1 MLFSLDFQAFLKNS
15 PKIANSCYYANAS
28 KHLTSQQSKFLYLP
42 TFFCDFNLIFHSIFY
57 FKVEKLV
64 KMAWCETFQNLIL
77 FTNLI
82 LTQPVL
88 FWKTRVR
95 LSPHFQRKKMINS
108 ENRGTRATSGRRPL
122 MNGELGALV
131 RSGAHCGKMGTFDQN
146 VPKFEKK
153 AI

>member
-42 TFFCDFNLIFHSIFY
+42 TFFCDFNLIFHSIY

-64 KMAWCETFQNLIL
+64 KMAFQIL

-82 LTQPVL
+82 LTQPVLL

-122 MNGELGALV
+122 LYGARNSGPLKCTLG
-131 RSGAHCGKMGTFDQN
+131 QN
-146 VPKFEKK
+146 RQFVPKFFPYLKIK
-153 AI
+153 IIIL